1 MRISDWTSDVCSSDL
16 LPRCSVPTK
25 AEGETPMSLKLYSHP
40 FSSYCKKVLIA
51 FYENDTPFEY
61 RTLEEAQA
69 NTELAA
75 LWPMKRFP
83 LLVADGRT
91 VLESTIII
99 KHLQRFHPGPVKM
112 IPDNPRNTE

>member
-1 MRISDWTSDVCSSDL
+1 
-16 LPRCSVPTK
+16 
-25 AEGETPMSLKLYSHP
+25 MSLKLYSHP
-40 FSSYCKKVLIA
+40 FSSYCQKVLIA

-83 LLVADGRT
+83 LLGGDGRT
-91 VLESTIII
+91 VLESTIITEPP
-99 KHLQRFHPGPVKM
+99 QRFHPGPVKM
-112 IPDNPRNTE
+112 ISDDPRAALDVRLMDRCYCGTAHV

>member
-1 MRISDWTSDVCSSDL
+1 
-16 LPRCSVPTK
+16 
-25 AEGETPMSLKLYSHP
+25 MSLKLYSHP
-40 FSSYCKKVLIA
+40 FSSYCQKVLIA

-61 RTLEEAQA
+61 RTLEDAQA

-83 LLVADGRT
+83 LLVDDGRT

-99 KHLQRFHPGPVKM
+99 EHLQRFHPGPVKM
-112 IPDNPRNTE
+112 IPDDPRAALDVRMMDRFFDNYEIGRASCRERVCQYV